1 MSARVDVMCRILL
14 QTVWFIWA
22 TSIRTADSRM
32 SKFAR
37 MHILLDFALF
47 ISYGSAAAAEGSTL
61 PSSFPCGCIVNVSTV
76 PPVIAS

>member
-32 SKFAR
+32 STFAR
-37 MHILLDFALF
+37 LHILLAFALL
-47 ISYGSAAAAEGSTL
+47 ISYGSAAAAEA
-61 PSSFPCGCIVNVSTV
+61 SSSHLFLV
-76 PPVIAS
+76 AA